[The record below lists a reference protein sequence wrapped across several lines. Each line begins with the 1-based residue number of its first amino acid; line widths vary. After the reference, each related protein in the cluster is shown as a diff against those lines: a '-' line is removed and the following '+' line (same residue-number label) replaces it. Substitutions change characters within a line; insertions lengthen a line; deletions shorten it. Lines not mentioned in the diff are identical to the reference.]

1 MASQASHVVSYLNA
15 PDRCSRAV
23 TSIERRSLMTK
34 TTVHLLCSQSLSLN
48 IVCLIGELFRCFS
61 LEPSYKSFAFLF
73 GAITAAVLSW
83 HTPTL
88 QESPTCKGAVHQ
100 IGTLFQV
107 HSTQDGHTYFNGH
120 LHWARTS
127 LSDAGFQTAGNLPV
141 SKNRIN
147 T

>member
-1 MASQASHVVSYLNA
+1 MRPIAVFKSSHFNRA
-15 PDRCSRAV
+15 PQSHDQDN
-23 TSIERRSLMTK
+23 RSSL
-34 TTVHLLCSQSLSLN
+34 VLSSLSLN

-83 HTPTL
+83 HPPTL